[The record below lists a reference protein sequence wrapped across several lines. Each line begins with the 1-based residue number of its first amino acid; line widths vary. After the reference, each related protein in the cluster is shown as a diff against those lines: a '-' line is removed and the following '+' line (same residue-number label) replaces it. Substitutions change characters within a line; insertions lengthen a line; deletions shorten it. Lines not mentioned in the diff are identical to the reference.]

1 MPGNE
6 IIEIVTCQQ
15 TEFEM
20 IGFWV
25 ANLSSLFFFSCL
37 ISSNNSGPRQK
48 EPLDRIIIL
57 SCWQWEHTVLSKFN
71 NKYNFGIFTLILMHN
86 FQIEHSWK
94 GDDFLMKILLQ
105 NRQDLTCPQ
114 NHVISTSQHSQS
126 LFKKLETCIFTKYCR
141 N

>member
-57 SCWQWEHTVLSKFN
+57 SCWQWEHTMCSQNSKISICTILEFSHWLWIFFKLSIYEKAMIFWWKYYFKMSITIKFFW
-71 NKYNFGIFTLILMHN
+71 NFFTVMLH
-86 FQIEHSWK
+86 FFS
-94 GDDFLMKILLQ
+94 LLA
-105 NRQDLTCPQ
+105 
-114 NHVISTSQHSQS
+114 V
-126 LFKKLETCIFTKYCR
+126 YCEE
-141 N
+141 